1 MRDEAGGR
9 APLGIRRRTYG
20 LRNRGIPRFAI
31 LHSGSARP
39 PFGSRPSPRS
49 ARRQRPF
56 LAGVGPSSPSW
67 STGLVARPGSGGRP
81 RGVGFGTPEGGRRT
95 HRRIEWSDR
104 LSRWWAGIPRTV
116 GTASTCAS
124 PQRTIRIEPGLDHKG
139 LRGLSTA
146 ASTNPRLER
155 ILASH
160 TIADPSSRGND
171 GPGRNDVPVPGPALT
186 RPGFARAFLE
196 PSFEMARGPRLAGVW
211 TRLRGRPWPI
221 GPRGPSAC
229 RRAGAPAGTPG
240 RPACGAPGIAGSSIR
255 GGSPGRGYGP

>member
-56 LAGVGPSSPSW
+56 LAGLGPSSPSW

-124 PQRTIRIEPGLDHKG
+124 PQRTIGSNRAWTIKVC
-139 LRGLSTA
+139 A
-146 ASTNPRLER
+146 ASRQR
-155 ILASH
+155 QAQIRVWSG
-160 TIADPSSRGND
+160 SSQ
-171 GPGRNDVPVPGPALT
+171 VT
-186 RPGFARAFLE
+186 RSPTPL
-196 PSFEMARGPRLAGVW
+196 
-211 TRLRGRPWPI
+211 
-221 GPRGPSAC
+221 
-229 RRAGAPAGTPG
+229 PAGTMARDG
-240 RPACGAPGIAGSSIR
+240 MTFQCRARPSRVPDSREPFWSLVSRWPAAR
-255 GGSPGRGYGP
+255 D